1 MMASS
6 YTRAVNSDI
15 SKSIGSRL
23 DLSAE
28 KLIFL
33 TTVDFIFTQTVI
45 NAFSTASWR
54 GVWNI
59 LDIVFA
65 GDGGI
70 WQVILIFHLEYLRHC
85 IYG

>member
-1 MMASS
+1 MASS

-23 DLSAE
+23 ELSVE
-28 KLIFL
+28 KIIFL

-45 NAFSTASWR
+45 NVLSTASWR

-59 LDIVFA
+59 LDMVFA
-65 GDGGI
+65 GDGRI
-70 WQVILIFHLEYLRHC
+70 WQVILV
-85 IYG
+85 